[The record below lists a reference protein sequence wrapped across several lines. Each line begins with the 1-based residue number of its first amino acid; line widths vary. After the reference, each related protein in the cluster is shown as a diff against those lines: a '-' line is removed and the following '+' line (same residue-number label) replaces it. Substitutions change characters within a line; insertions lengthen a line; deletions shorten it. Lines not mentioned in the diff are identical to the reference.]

1 MSTAV
6 WIVLTLFTLY
16 LLYSLYKRYKLV
28 KNYNPENE
36 SENLIL
42 LSDTNFSDHISNGL
56 VLVDFW
62 APWCAPCKMLAPV
75 VSDLA
80 EQYKGKAKIGKLNV
94 DENRKTA
101 AEYGVKS
108 IPTIILFKDGKVV
121 QKFIGVKPKST
132 FSKAIESHL
141 S

>member
-6 WIVLTLFTLY
+6 WIILTLFTLY
-16 LLYSLYKRYKLV
+16 LLYSLYKRYRLV

-36 SENLIL
+36 SDHLIQ
-42 LSDTNFSDHISNGL
+42 LSDSNFTDHISNGL

-94 DENRKTA
+94 DENKKTA
-101 AEYGVKS
+101 AIYGVKS
-108 IPTIILFKDGKVV
+108 IPTIILFKDGKVIQQFV
-121 QKFIGVKPKST
+121 GVKPKST
-132 FSKAIESHL
+132 FSKAIEAHL